1 MKRNDN
7 AEPAR
12 EPGTVVAPLRRAIVA
27 AACGSTASIAS
38 KDDAHSW
45 QHLGQ
50 HALAALAKV
59 NGPSAAGATVRTL
72 ATAAFATAAADAH
85 PLVAPADFAAAA
97 PRRHL
102 THACQLC
109 SHWMEGHRSPR
120 RDGSIRVLAL
130 DGLLRDGWPHRMVGG
145 AF

>member
-1 MKRNDN
+1 MITPSP
-7 AEPAR
+7 PAR
-12 EPGTVVAPLRRAIVA
+12 EPGGKVVAPLRRAIVA

-45 QHLGQ
+45 QHLGR

-72 ATAAFATAAADAH
+72 ATAATAAADA
-85 PLVAPADFAAAA
+85 PPPVAPADFAAAA

-102 THACQLC
+102 AHAYQLC
-109 SHWMEGHRSPR
+109 SHGMECHRSPR
-120 RDGSIRVLAL
+120 REGSIRVLAL
-130 DGLLRDGWPHRMVGG
+130 DGLLRDGWPRRTVGG
-145 AF
+145 AV